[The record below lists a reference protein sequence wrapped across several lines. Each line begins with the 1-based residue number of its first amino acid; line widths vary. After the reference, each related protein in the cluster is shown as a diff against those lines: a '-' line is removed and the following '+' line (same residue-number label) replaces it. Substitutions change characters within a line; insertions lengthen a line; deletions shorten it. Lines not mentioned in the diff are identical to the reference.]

1 MAESDGMD
9 KGEAVRLTSHDLEG
23 YLAIPEGAEGVV
35 LFAHGS
41 GSSRDSPRN
50 QRVAESLRKRGLGT
64 LLFDLLTPQE
74 GEDRRKVF
82 DIDLLAR
89 RLVEATGWLDERLET
104 APSIGYFGAST
115 GAAAALIAETAGPRS
130 IGAVVSR
137 GGRVNMAG
145 HALPRVSAPTLLI
158 VGERDPEVL
167 DLNRQALEEM
177 RCPKELVVIEG
188 ATHLFEEPGAMER
201 VSARASDWFVEH
213 LGAGKEV

>member
-1 MAESDGMD
+1 
-9 KGEAVRLTSHDLEG
+9 
-23 YLAIPEGAEGVV
+23 
-35 LFAHGS
+35 
-41 GSSRDSPRN
+41 
-50 QRVAESLRKRGLGT
+50 
-64 LLFDLLTPQE
+64 
-74 GEDRRKVF
+74 
-82 DIDLLAR
+82 
-89 RLVEATGWLDERLET
+89 
-104 APSIGYFGAST
+104 
-115 GAAAALIAETAGPRS
+115 
-130 IGAVVSR
+130 
-137 GGRVNMAG
+137 MAG